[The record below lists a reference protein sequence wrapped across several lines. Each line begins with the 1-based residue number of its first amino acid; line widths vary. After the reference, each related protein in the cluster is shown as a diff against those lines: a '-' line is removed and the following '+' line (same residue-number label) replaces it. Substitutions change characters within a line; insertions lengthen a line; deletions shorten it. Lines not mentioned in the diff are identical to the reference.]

1 MFSFAVPDPL
11 MPDPS
16 KQPKNQLNPIGSL
29 QVSRTVFPYLAF
41 CLLKRRCLK
50 LIISQGQGKEL
61 VFKDKMV

>member
-29 QVSRTVFPYLAF
+29 QVSQRVFPYITL
-41 CLLKRRCLK
+41 CLLKK
-50 LIISQGQGKEL
+50 DVINWSYDKGWNKE
-61 VFKDKMV
+61 

>member
-29 QVSRTVFPYLAF
+29 QVSGTVFPYLIL
-41 CLLKRRCLK
+41 CLLEKKVINVDYIIRAKRRN
-50 LIISQGQGKEL
+50 
-61 VFKDKMV
+61 